1 MQTKQIHVNDTKRHS
16 PLREIE
22 SRIAVVFTET
32 AKVNDPKDSIE
43 PPTDV
48 LGLVNARHGTEFELV
63 GRLTGGRQGGAWR
76 VAVPGADD
84 AVLKWS
90 ENASLRSRRPQ
101 APAMVGRLRRRGYPT
116 PAWLVSGVT
125 EQGLSYVVQELVD
138 GEAGSWSSI
147 PLPEVLAAIELQA
160 GLGEP
165 ASETWS
171 TYIEWVLS
179 SDSGP
184 LGYLRAMGR
193 QGLGIVE
200 HLQRVLDPFKD
211 CRLPDGDLVHG
222 DLSTGNLLV
231 RDCRLVAIVDIEAI
245 GPGTRVVDYAW
256 LLREAYSEVAPAAE
270 RTLIQQAGQG
280 IAGRGVMAKCAAA
293 TALDIVAFEQRRGE
307 IDNTDL
313 IARMHELA
321 DDL

>member
-1 MQTKQIHVNDTKRHS
+1 MVVN
-16 PLREIE
+16 
-22 SRIAVVFTET
+22 ET
-32 AKVNDPKDSIE
+32 AQVTDPGDAIE
-43 PPTDV
+43 LPAAV
-48 LGLVNARHGTEFELV
+48 LGLINARHGTEFDLID
-63 GRLTGGRQGGAWR
+63 RLAGGRQGGAWR
-76 VAVPGADD
+76 VSVPGAAD

-101 APAMVGRLRRRGYPT
+101 APAMVGRLRQRGYPT
-116 PAWLVSGVT
+116 PVWLVSGVT
-125 EQGLSYVVQELVD
+125 EEGLSYVVQALVD

-147 PLPEVLAAIELQA
+147 PLTEVLAAIELQS
-160 GLGEP
+160 GLGQP

-184 LGYLRAMGR
+184 LGYLPTMGR
-193 QGLGIVE
+193 QGLGIVG
-200 HLQRVLDPFKD
+200 HFQRVLDPFKD

-231 RDCRLVAIVDIEAI
+231 RDGRLVAIVDIEAI

-256 LLREAYSEVAPAAE
+256 LLREAYSEVAPAAD

-280 IAGRGVMAKCAAA
+280 VAGRGVMAKCAAA
-293 TALDIVAFEQRRGE
+293 TALDIVAFEHRRGE
-307 IDNTDL
+307 IGNTDL
-313 IARMHELA
+313 IDCMHQLA
-321 DDL
+321 GDL